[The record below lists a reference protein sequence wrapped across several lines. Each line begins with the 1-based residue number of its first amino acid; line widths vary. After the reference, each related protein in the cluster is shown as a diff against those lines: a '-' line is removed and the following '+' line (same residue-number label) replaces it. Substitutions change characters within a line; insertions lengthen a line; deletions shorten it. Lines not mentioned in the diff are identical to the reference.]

1 MDGQQQ
7 QYKSSEKAL
16 EKEINKR
23 LEFTEGQLD
32 GLLHRIYTNVREKM
46 KEKANTNEFGLKGYS
61 GVFNLNCSKS
71 EYGDIQCEH
80 NIKISFYNL
89 YRENDA
95 IGCYSHSEPLPDKI
109 SDKIQCI
116 HYSSNSSFELSNS
129 SSLTEVMK
137 YLILDRLNTEN
148 PDVLTDILSYI
159 DKQNVNITAIISRSG
174 NDKPDIKVSYLPYK
188 SRP

>member
-1 MDGQQQ
+1 MDGQPP
-7 QYKSSEKAL
+7 YKSSEKAL

-32 GLLHRIYTNVREKM
+32 GILHRTYTNVREKV
-46 KEKANTNEFGLKGYS
+46 KEKADTNEFGLKGYS
-61 GVFNLNCSKS
+61 AVFNLDCSKS

-89 YRENDA
+89 HKENDV
-95 IGCYSHSEPLPDKI
+95 IDCYSHSKLLPDKI
-109 SDKIQCI
+109 QCT
-116 HYSSNSSFELSNS
+116 HYSSNSLFELSDS
-129 SSLTEVMK
+129 SSLTEGMK
-137 YLILDRLNTEN
+137 YLVLERLNTEN

-159 DKQNVNITAIISRSG
+159 DKQNINITAVVSRSG

>member
-32 GLLHRIYTNVREKM
+32 GILHRTYTNVREKM

-61 GVFNLNCSKS
+61 GVFNLDCSES
-71 EYGDIQCEH
+71 SYGYIQCEH

-89 YRENDA
+89 HKENDV
-95 IGCYSHSEPLPDKI
+95 IKCYSDSELSP
-109 SDKIQCI
+109 DKIQCT
-116 HYSSNSSFELSNS
+116 HYSSKSTFELSDS
-129 SSLTEVMK
+129 SSLTKGMK

-159 DKQNVNITAIISRSG
+159 DKQNINITAVVSRSG
-174 NDKPDIKVSYLPYK
+174 NDKPDIKLSYLPYK